1 MKKYFN
7 LFAIALLALV
17 AVSFSSCSKDD
28 DDSKSAPTEFKF
40 EAPCTNWDYS
50 LDQVRDFMKK
60 MSYTEGEAYNA
71 TGGKGM
77 VYPYVNKECNITYS
91 YTFEEGKLVSCSVN
105 YDGMNENF
113 DKFKGQV
120 TSTYGVEEWKK
131 ETYGSDVMDWWTTT
145 LKGKKTK
152 ISIGKSA
159 NYGGYMY
166 VDLQYTE
173 FDR

>member
-60 MSYTEGEAYNA
+60 MSYTEGEP
-71 TGGKGM
+71 GKTIDEKGV
-77 VYPYVNKECNITYS
+77 VYYYHNKQGTITYS
-91 YTFEEGKLVSCSVN
+91 YTFEEGKFVDSGVS
-105 YDGMNENF
+105 YIGMYENF
-113 DKFKGQV
+113 DKLKAQV
-120 TSTYGVEEWKK
+120 TSTYGVEEWNQLQSMGG
-131 ETYGSDVMDWWTTT
+131 TDLWTTR
-145 LKGKKTK
+145 LKGKKTS
-152 ISIGKSA
+152 ISIGK
-159 NYGGYMY
+159 NEGYGGYMY
-166 VDLQYTE
+166 VDFQYTE
-173 FDR
+173 FDW